1 MEIVIGR
8 KADNGQLKVAVEGK
22 PERAVGA
29 LGSVPPTVSRSHF
42 SLQPDD
48 KGGYKLTNLNPA
60 NETLVNGVSVE
71 TTHVKEGDRIE
82 LGASRYLF
90 DWKHLDQVVPSMID
104 IKPLEAVWDNY
115 QQRRMKMQIRQ
126 GRLNAIGRVAGVVSM
141 AGTVF
146 AVVGKNSDL
155 RLVLLISAIVL
166 SLLLSAVTFINASK
180 MPKKMAELDK
190 EFQLTYT
197 CPKCGVFM
205 GNQPYHVLR
214 QRPACPYC
222 RGKFIIMSGVSGS

>member
-8 KADNGQLKVAVEGK
+8 KADNGQLKIAVEGR
-22 PERAVGA
+22 PERGVGA
-29 LGSVPPTVSRSHF
+29 MGSVPPTVSRSHF

-71 TTHVKEGDRIE
+71 TTHVKSGDRIE

-90 DWKHLDQVVPSMID
+90 DWKHLDQVVPKQAD
-104 IKPLEAVWDNY
+104 INPLEAIWDSY

-126 GRLNAIGRVAGVVSM
+126 GRLNAVGRVAGVISM

-146 AVVGKNSDL
+146 AVVGENSDW
-155 RLVLLISAIVL
+155 RLILLISAIVL
-166 SLLLSAVTFINASK
+166 SVLLSAVTFINASK
-180 MPKKMAELDK
+180 TPKLMAELDK

-197 CPKCGVFM
+197 CPSCGVFM
-205 GNQPYHVLR
+205 GNQPYHVLK
-214 QRPACPYC
+214 QRPSCPYC
-222 RGKFIIMSGVSGS
+222 KAKFVDLNS